1 MKVNNSNLL
10 TKLAGIVGVT
20 GIGLL
25 INLPVGAQE
34 KLNQNPSVFAET
46 PYNRSQR
53 MLVNTQYTPSE
64 PPVDATKQSRKKKKV
79 QPISQNRGLNPSPR
93 ILQECPYNRSA
104 CPGAGSSTPVTPP
117 GTAPTP
123 PGGEVV
129 PPTPSVTP
137 TPDVSPTP
145 SVTPTPDVS
154 PTPSV
159 TPTPD
164 VSPTPSVT
172 PTPGGRTKPSTTPRG
187 STDSGKNIVAVA
199 TANGSFKTLTQALK
213 AAGLV
218 ETLQGKGPFTVFAPT
233 DAAFAELPKD
243 AVRDLLK
250 PENKEVLL
258 KILGYHV
265 VQGQVLSTDLKSGE
279 VKSSEGGSITVKVD
293 PTTGVT
299 VNDAKVIQPDIKA
312 SNGVIHVIDKVI
324 LPPDL

>member
-53 MLVNTQYTPSE
+53 VLVNTQYIKSE
-64 PPVDATKQSRKKKKV
+64 PALDATKQNSPKKRKI
-79 QPISQNRGLNPSPR
+79 QPVSQNRGLNPAPS

-104 CPGAGSSTPVTPP
+104 CPGGSGSSTPVAPP
-117 GTAPTP
+117 ETAPTP
-123 PGGEVV
+123 PEPEVI
-129 PPTPSVTP
+129 PPVTP

-145 SVTPTPDVS
+145 PG
-154 PTPSV
+154 
-159 TPTPD
+159 
-164 VSPTPSVT
+164 T
-172 PTPGGRTKPSTTPRG
+172 PTPGDPTRPSTTPQG
-187 STDSGKNIVAVA
+187 SSSSKNIVEVA
-199 TANGSFKTLTQALK
+199 QANGSFKTLTQALK
-213 AAGLV
+213 AAGLI

-250 PENKEVLL
+250 PENKEVLV
-258 KILGYHV
+258 KILTYHV
-265 VQGQVLSTDLKSGE
+265 VSGQVLSTDLKSGE
-279 VKSSEGGSITVKVD
+279 VKSSEGGAISVKVD

-299 VNDAKVIQPDIKA
+299 VNDAQVVQADIIT
-312 SNGVIHVIDKVI
+312 SNGVIHVINKVI